1 MTNKVEPK
9 GEINLR
15 TFEDKECNCLVN
27 SNINNLAG
35 VKQLP
40 ESEKNTKKWFVLRD
54 LKRSN
59 ANMPAYKQLDTFN
72 IEIFTPMTE
81 RIVLRKG
88 RKVKEKVPFIQDLLF
103 AHSSKETLDPIIE
116 KISTLQYRFVKG
128 LQRFPM
134 VVSDRDMDR
143 FIHAVN
149 TDNKPRFYAPEEIT
163 SAMCGRRVR
172 IVGGA
177 LDNYDGFLQTTHGS
191 KVKRLLIELPGL
203 MTAGVE
209 LTNCDYIVLT

>member
-1 MTNKVEPK
+1 MTKKVEPK
-9 GEINLR
+9 GDVNLR
-15 TFEDKECNCLVN
+15 AFEDKQYNCLVTN
-27 SNINNLAG
+27 DLNNLAG
-35 VKQLP
+35 LKQFP
-40 ESEKNTKKWFVLRD
+40 ESEKISKKWFVLRD

-59 ANMPAYKQLDTFN
+59 ANMPAYKQLDALN

-103 AHSSKETLDPIIE
+103 AYSSKETLDPIIE

-128 LQRFPM
+128 LQHFPM
-134 VVSDRDMDR
+134 VVSERDMDR

-177 LDNYDGFLQTTHGS
+177 LDNYDGFLQTTRGS

-203 MTAGVE
+203 MIAGIE
-209 LTNCDYIVLT
+209 LTDCDYIVLT

>member
-1 MTNKVEPK
+1 MTKKVEPK
-9 GEINLR
+9 GDVNLL
-15 TFEDKECNCLVN
+15 TFEDKQYNCLVVN
-27 SNINNLAG
+27 DLNNPAG
-35 VKQLP
+35 LKQFP
-40 ESEKNTKKWFVLRD
+40 ESEKISKKWFVLRD

-59 ANMPAYKQLDTFN
+59 AIMPAFKQLDALN

-88 RKVKEKVPFIQDLLF
+88 RKIKEKIPFIQDLLF

-128 LQRFPM
+128 LQHFPM
-134 VVSDRDMDR
+134 VVSERDMDR

-177 LDNYDGFLQTTHGS
+177 LDNYDGFLQTTRGS

-209 LTNCDYIVLT
+209 LTDCDYIVLT